1 LTAEKT
7 STPPHDLI
15 AMQRLPLLPLLQI
28 CHSLPLSSLAALAQ
42 SCKRLANVVHGAP
55 TDSSLWRSHCTSST
69 SSSSTSSSSSSTT
82 ISQFVF
88 GTALSWRDLYALQ
101 QLILHRSLPRSLATA
116 SLSDA
121 STASLLL
128 ARMRLA
134 VAPIFVSPPPVLN
147 VALLQAPRIAPLA
160 LAAAHVL
167 RTLLDVFPRLVQLH
181 PSDDQHERTLAQQ
194 DQQQRDV
201 FILAP
206 SRSYTPVRVCVLAS
220 SVPLDNVNAPATL
233 VADAA
238 AEWASRD
245 AVLFVACGVRALDA
259 QLTQDLLATAD
270 AQLVRRIAV
279 FVSPKIDIEPFKA
292 LMWRAT
298 PSSPSK
304 AKAEN
309 CCLISV
315 MRSLDAVINWLIDA
329 EHDDSSSRNNSGRN
343 ESPVASPNPRIGRS
357 SSTAAAAHSQA
368 SHSSH
373 TVAIA

>member
-1 LTAEKT
+1 
-7 STPPHDLI
+7 
-15 AMQRLPLLPLLQI
+15 MQRLPLLPLLQI

-55 TDSSLWRSHCTSST
+55 TDSSLWRSHCTSSSSSTT
-69 SSSSTSSSSSSTT
+69 SSSSYIS

-88 GTALSWRDLYALQ
+88 GTALSWRDLYALE
-101 QLILHRSLPRSLATA
+101 QLILQRSLPRSLATA

-167 RTLLDVFPRLVQLH
+167 RTLLDVFPRLVHLH
-181 PSDDQHERTLAQQ
+181 PSDDQHERTLSQQ
-194 DQQQRDV
+194 ELQQQRDV

-245 AVLFVACGVRALDA
+245 AVLFVACGDRALDS

-292 LMWRAT
+292 LMWRAAT
-298 PSSPSK
+298 SSPSK

-309 CCLISV
+309 CCVINV

-329 EHDDSSSRNNSGRN
+329 EHDDGISSSKNNSGRN
-343 ESPVASPNPRIGRS
+343 ESPIASPATRRS
-357 SSTAAAAHSQA
+357 AHSST
-368 SHSSH
+368 
-373 TVAIA
+373 